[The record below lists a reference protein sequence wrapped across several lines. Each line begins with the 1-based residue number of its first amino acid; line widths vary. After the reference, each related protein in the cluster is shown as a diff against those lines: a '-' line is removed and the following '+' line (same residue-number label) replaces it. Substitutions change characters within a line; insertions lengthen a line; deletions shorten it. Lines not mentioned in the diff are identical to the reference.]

1 MQKQGETPRKQ
12 RQIIATLKIQS
23 RQTLIQLGKKKQSV
37 NSYIHRNQGLNPKN
51 LNIVPKKQK
60 SI

>member
-1 MQKQGETPRKQ
+1 MQKQGGNPQKTETDNCH
-12 RQIIATLKIQS
+12 S
-23 RQTLIQLGKKKQSV
+23 QTNFNSIKKKTQSV

-60 SI
+60 PI